1 MTEARVVVS
10 LALGGLLFLLLVH
23 PPGDPI
29 LSLLAGTA
37 LVAAS
42 FAAAASAILGKG
54 RRAEVLLVGSLSAIL
69 FHDVFG
75 TAADVAGGVGTR
87 AWLGLLA
94 LRVLLA
100 LGAFV
105 AVGRAR
111 PFSPAPP

>member
-23 PPGDPI
+23 PAGDPI

-37 LVAAS
+37 LVLAS
-42 FAAAASAILGKG
+42 ILAAASAILGRG
-54 RRAEVLLVGSLSAIL
+54 RRSEVLLVGSLSTIL
-69 FHDVFG
+69 FHDVLG
-75 TAADVAGGVGTR
+75 TAADLVGGVGIQ

-94 LRVLLA
+94 LRALLA

-111 PFSPAPP
+111 PVSTVP